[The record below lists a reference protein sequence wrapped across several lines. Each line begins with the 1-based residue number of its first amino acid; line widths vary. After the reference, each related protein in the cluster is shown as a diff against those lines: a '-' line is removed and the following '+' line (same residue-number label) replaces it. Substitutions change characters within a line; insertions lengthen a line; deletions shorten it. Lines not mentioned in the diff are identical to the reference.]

1 MKRAGVARSASSPS
15 DSDLRRHVI
24 LRNEGLGINNGTAG
38 TGRLVE
44 IRGSVRVMMRVKGGE
59 GMNQDIIGLQ
69 GRAGG
74 QMRR

>member
-1 MKRAGVARSASSPS
+1 M
-15 DSDLRRHVI
+15 
-24 LRNEGLGINNGTAG
+24 
-38 TGRLVE
+38 
-44 IRGSVRVMMRVKGGE
+44 VMMKVKGGE